1 MQTPQQVLDANFL
14 ESRSMLIEVAA
25 MLDRYDRAAA
35 GQTLAADPR
44 LEKLY
49 ESISVLAARNAAPNR
64 AERLLNLYS
73 E

>member
-25 MLDRYDRAAA
+25 MLDRYDRAAIDQP
-35 GQTLAADPR
+35 GKTDPR

>member
-1 MQTPQQVLDANFL
+1 
-14 ESRSMLIEVAA
+14 
-25 MLDRYDRAAA
+25 MLDRYDRA
-35 GQTLAADPR
+35 LADQPASADPR

-73 E
+73 ES